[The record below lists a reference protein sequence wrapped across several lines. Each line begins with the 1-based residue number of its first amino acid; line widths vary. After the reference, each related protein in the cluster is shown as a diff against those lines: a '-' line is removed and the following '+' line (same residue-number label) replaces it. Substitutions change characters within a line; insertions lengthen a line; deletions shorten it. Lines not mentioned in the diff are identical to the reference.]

1 MVSAT
6 ASPRVLMRPMA
17 KRRSRVMF
25 SGPWP
30 ERMRLRTR
38 PSFWRA
44 GRGSGS
50 STASRAGKAKKRGL
64 SREQVP
70 ILVAADRGGETL
82 SHTLPAL
89 NADNVKE
96 VLEPVLAPD
105 ALLVSDAN
113 RCYPPVA
120 AALDIPHESINASAG
135 ERVRGAVHI
144 QTVNSR
150 HSQIKGILRRRRGI
164 ATKYLDS
171 YLRWFHLI
179 ALGDQPSPRACLEA
193 AMAKPCLRFAN

>member
-1 MVSAT
+1 MRQAPDRLAGIVEADETFVLESRKGERKLNRK
-6 ASPRVLMRPMA
+6 PR
-17 KRRSRVMF
+17 KR
-25 SGPWP
+25 G
-30 ERMRLRTR
+30 
-38 PSFWRA
+38 
-44 GRGSGS
+44 
-50 STASRAGKAKKRGL
+50 GKAQKPGL

-89 NADNVKE
+89 NADSVKE

-105 ALLVSDAN
+105 ALLVSDSN

-120 AALDIPHESINASAG
+120 AALEIPHESINASVG

-150 HSQIKGILRRRRGI
+150 HSQIKAFLRGRRGI

-171 YLRWFHLI
+171 YLRCFHLI
-179 ALGDQPSPRACLEA
+179 ELGDQSSPRACLEA
-193 AMAKPCLRFAN
+193 AMARPCLRFAN